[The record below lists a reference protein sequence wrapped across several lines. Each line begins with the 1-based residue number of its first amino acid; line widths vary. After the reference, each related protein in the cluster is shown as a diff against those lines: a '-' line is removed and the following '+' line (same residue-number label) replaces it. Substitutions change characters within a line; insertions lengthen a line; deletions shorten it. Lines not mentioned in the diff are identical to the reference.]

1 VETSIVPIDNHFR
14 ISGAA
19 FTVQCIPGDNL
30 TVHHALHLAQPGD
43 VLIVVGSPD
52 CEGALWGELMSISAQ
67 SRGLVGTII
76 DGPARDP
83 VEIQALGY
91 PVFCRRF
98 HPRRVAKET
107 LGNINVPVHLGTLSI
122 SPGDFVIADAN
133 GIISIS
139 PARAYQSVELATDV
153 AENENR
159 IKAQLLSGLTL
170 FDILDLQRYI
180 PNTTRPNLPSAD

>member
-1 VETSIVPIDNHFR
+1 
-14 ISGAA
+14 
-19 FTVQCIPGDNL
+19 
-30 TVHHALHLAQPGD
+30 
-43 VLIVVGSPD
+43 
-52 CEGALWGELMSISAQ
+52 
-67 SRGLVGTII
+67 
-76 DGPARDP
+76 